1 MTVLTI
7 SGALRRDSENRKLV
21 AEAAAIYGG
30 DVVEADLNLPL
41 YDGDLEAAE
50 GLPQSVVTLADQIL
64 AAEAVLIS
72 TPEYNKAPPGV
83 LKNALDWLSRDS
95 RGVLAGKP
103 VAVMSAAAGRTGG
116 ETAMF
121 VLRHFLAPLRAN
133 VVAGPAVNVA
143 ASYNEFDE
151 NGKLTNDRYRAGLEE
166 LVALLKTTAQG

>member
-1 MTVLTI
+1 MTVLMI
-7 SGALRRDSENRKLV
+7 SGSLRRESVNRKLV
-21 AEAAAIYGG
+21 AEAATLYGG

-41 YDGDLEAAE
+41 YDGDLEEAS
-50 GLPQSVVTLADQIL
+50 GLPDAVVALVDQIL

-83 LKNALDWLSRDS
+83 LKNALDWISRDS
-95 RGVLAGKP
+95 RAAFAGKP

-121 VLRHFLAPLRAN
+121 VLRQFLAPLRAN

-143 ASYNEFDE
+143 FAGQEFDE
-151 NGKLTNDRYRAGLEE
+151 NGRLTNDRYLAGLEE
-166 LVALLKTTAQG
+166 LTALLKAIAQG